1 MTTSKKLP
9 CWDSVSFCER
19 VIHWPITCQ
28 WHMQRWFY
36 ATSQLLLASSWSHS
50 GYHYLCSGQGFQKR
64 VDVFELNSLLTCYP
78 HNPSPTSI
86 TSVCTPR
93 SLPPSDQEVAIAT
106 CLQVRS
112 RIRSSY
118 GQGYGQNHLLSS
130 SVNRCYDP
138 SCKWISLYQLQGYP
152 KQAIFSWKSILCLGL
167 SFKQVKTWL
176 QETHFVYIFF
186 ENVPSLASIW

>member
-1 MTTSKKLP
+1 MLRFCFILWKGYPLTDHLSVAHAKMVLCNVPAFVGFKLISLWVSLPLFRTGVPKKGR
-9 CWDSVSFCER
+9 CVW
-19 VIHWPITCQ
+19 T
-28 WHMQRWFY
+28 
-36 ATSQLLLASSWSHS
+36 
-50 GYHYLCSGQGFQKR
+50 KR
-64 VDVFELNSLLTCYP
+64 LLTCYP

-130 SVNRCYDP
+130 SVYRCYDP

-152 KQAIFSWKSILCLGL
+152 KQAIFSCKSILCLGL

>member
-118 GQGYGQNHLLSS
+118 GQGDMDKITCFLLACID
-130 SVNRCYDP
+130 VM
-138 SCKWISLYQLQGYP
+138 
-152 KQAIFSWKSILCLGL
+152 ILVANE
-167 SFKQVKTWL
+167 S
-176 QETHFVYIFF
+176 VYINYRATPSKQYLA
-186 ENVPSLASIW
+186 ENLFYVWG